1 MEEHHAA
8 LHSPHDL
15 KHDAGAVV
23 GGLRTDWGVDTV
35 KLSFRV
41 DPNQSLTHA
50 AFWARTSS
58 QIRPGTHVEDETHV
72 GFMNFPKGDAR
83 VTLFAQNQV
92 CHVEFNAARLIH
104 GKSAPLLPIAHLQ
117 SVAEG
122 VIREVSRYA
131 CPDFIRTGPAGLQH
145 WEESWPELVTV
156 KRLDIARNFT
166 VSEPG
171 LIKRVLPAIQCR
183 YGRSRAEYTNSTA
196 GWTLVN
202 STRRSGQDRLYDKQA
217 ELASRDVDC
226 SLAEGNDRL
235 FRFEAQLQGD
245 RLKTHGLTK
254 LRDVSA
260 EASWKALE
268 ARWDAVRWG
277 SPLPGD
283 SGIMTALRP
292 LKALQQRKML
302 GDLHLAA
309 AGMAKDVLTPAQYK
323 RFQADARKLG
333 LTPGMPVELLGEPE
347 QYLDLVEGRLM
358 PLGDPSVTQLV
369 DSNDETADAG

>member
-1 MEEHHAA
+1 M
-8 LHSPHDL
+8 
-15 KHDAGAVV
+15 
-23 GGLRTDWGVDTV
+23 DTV

-58 QIRPGTHVEDETHV
+58 QIRPGTHVEDETHI
-72 GFMNFPKGDAR
+72 GFVHFPNGNAR

-104 GKSAPLLPIAHLQ
+104 GKSTRLLPVADLQ
-117 SVAEG
+117 KVVEG
-122 VIREVSRYA
+122 VIREVSRYSG
-131 CPDFIRTGPAGLQH
+131 PDFIHTGRGGLQH
-145 WEESWPELVTV
+145 WEEDWPGRVTI
-156 KRLDIARNFT
+156 KRLDVARNFI
-166 VSEPG
+166 VSDAA
-171 LIKRVLPAIQCR
+171 LIKRVLPAIPCR
-183 YGRSRAEYTNSTA
+183 YGRSRAEHTNSTA
-196 GWTLVN
+196 GWTLSN

-217 ELASRDVDC
+217 ELANRSIEC
-226 SLAEGNDRL
+226 SVTEGDGRL
-235 FRFEAQLQGD
+235 FRFEAELQGH
-245 RLKTHGLTK
+245 RLKTYGLTK
-254 LRDVSA
+254 LRDVST

-268 ARWDAVRWG
+268 ARWHAVRWG
-277 SPLPGD
+277 SPLPGG

-292 LKALQQRKML
+292 LKALQQRRML

-358 PLGDPSVTQLV
+358 PLGHPSVTQLV